1 MLLRLKL
8 TGDFWPAWTQPSL
21 FLEVSVF
28 TLLSGTVLGSGL
40 HCGKSQAGTCFG
52 FGPSISAF
60 LNTVFQ
66 KNSRSLE
73 LLPFSFFLRACI
85 SEYHQSQGCGRLLL
99 TEKVVSL
106 SPRSFPSYTQLEFP
120 PFISEGTQINP
131 ASLISSEPG
140 ES

>member
-21 FLEVSVF
+21 FLEVSVYQGQF
-28 TLLSGTVLGSGL
+28 LVQACTVESLRP
-40 HCGKSQAGTCFG
+40 
-52 FGPSISAF
+52 GPVLVWSISAF